1 MKKLVSLN
9 INLIYIFSSIFFS
22 IVVFLLFFVDRKLE
36 YFNSQGK
43 ILPNFIWLLPVLFII
58 YITIKFINK
67 KSLEI
72 FSLRNL
78 LIIHLFLFIIQI
90 FIAYNIYFYTGWDAS
105 TIRNTAFLMIEHPEQ
120 IAEAYRNYYS
130 FHVNQTTMAI
140 LLGLIMKFFYSFNIS
155 NFYFGTIVVS
165 ILIVNVSGLLMTL
178 CIHKLTDNRNLSFI
192 SWFMFLILGALSP
205 WITIPYSDTFSMIF
219 PILSFYLY
227 LNIPNNYLKY
237 LSWFL
242 ISFLSIVGMLIKPQT
257 VIVLIAILITEIF
270 RLLSN
275 LSSKSTLN
283 FLTILG
289 IILISNSTSNLIY
302 NSSLDYIDFGI
313 IPGRNFTYTH
323 YLMTGLNPDTYGVY
337 SDEDASLSYS
347 TGSVEERESKNWDII
362 KRRINTMGFSGYL
375 SFSTYKLLVN
385 FNDGSFA
392 WGGEGGFYV
401 EMFKDKTPVSQILKN
416 YYYHEGAYNTIYF
429 HITQI
434 AWLFVLVQIP
444 LIIFSKDKNNLYKLT
459 IILTLLG
466 ISLFSHLFEA
476 RGRYLF
482 SYLPFFIIAASLS
495 LNEVKELIK
504 N

>member
-1 MKKLVSLN
+1 MKKFVSLN
-9 INLIYIFSSIFFS
+9 INLVYILSSIFFS
-22 IVVFLLFFVDRKLE
+22 IIVLLLFFVDRNLE

-43 ILPNFIWLLPVLFII
+43 ILSNFIWLLPILVTTF
-58 YITIKFINK
+58 ITIKFVST
-67 KSLEI
+67 KSMKI
-72 FSLRNL
+72 FSFRNL
-78 LIIHLFLFIIQI
+78 LIIQLLLFMIQI

-120 IAEAYRNYYS
+120 IAEAFRNYYS
-130 FHVNQTTMAI
+130 FHINQTTMAI

-178 CIHKLTDNRNLSFI
+178 CIHKLTDNKNLSFI
-192 SWFMFLILGALSP
+192 SWLMFFILGALSP

-257 VIVLIAILITEIF
+257 VIILVAILITEIF
-270 RLLSN
+270 RLLSS
-275 LSSKSTLN
+275 LSSKSILN

-289 IILISNSTSNLIY
+289 IILISNSTSNLVY
-302 NSSLDYIDFGI
+302 NASLDYIDFGI

-347 TGSVEERESKNWDII
+347 TGSVEERESKNWEVIR
-362 KRRINTMGFSGYL
+362 KRINTMGFSGYL

-401 EMFKDKTPVSQILKN
+401 EMFRDKTPVSQILKN
-416 YYYHEGAYNTIYF
+416 YYYHEGTYNTIF
-429 HITQI
+429 FQITQI
-434 AWLFVLVQIP
+434 AWLFVLLQIP
-444 LIIFSKDKNNLYKLT
+444 FIVFSKDKNNLYKLT
-459 IILTLLG
+459 IILTVLG

-482 SYLPFFIIAASLS
+482 SYLPFFIIIASLS
-495 LNEVKELIK
+495 LNEVKS
-504 N
+504 